1 MSRPT
6 YADDVIKNAL
16 PELVG
21 ELIAVLKKAAEAE
34 QKAFRA
40 RG

>member
-16 PELVG
+16 SELV
-21 ELIAVLKKAAEAE
+21 EDLIAVLKKA
-34 QKAFRA
+34 
-40 RG
+40 G

>member
-6 YADDVIKNAL
+6 YADDVIKNVL

-21 ELIAVLKKAAEAE
+21 ELIAVLKKA
-34 QKAFRA
+34 
-40 RG
+40 G